1 MARLEDL
8 QAGTRVMGI
17 APSGIAEVKA
27 VEWYGEQCVQVM
39 YVDETGKPDHAV
51 LYRADEPRL
60 KLEER
65 GRLWSFDAD
74 GDLLRLVSEAH
85 RIHLAWLF
93 DPYLAIST
101 STIDPL
107 PHQISAVYEEMLPR
121 QPLRFLLADDPGAG
135 KTIMAGLFIKELLV
149 RGDMQRCL
157 IISPGS
163 LTEQWQDE
171 LKEKFDL
178 DFEILTRDMIQAS
191 RTSNPFEHK
200 NCLIARL
207 DQLARNEDIQERLR
221 AAPEWDLVVCDE
233 AHRMSAHFFGGEI
246 KETKR
251 YKLGKNVGSHC
262 RNFLL
267 MTATPHNGKEEDFQL
282 FLGLLDGD
290 RFAGRFRDGVHTA
303 DPGDMMRRLVKE
315 DLTEQLV
322 GVVSQRDRLRA
333 RQERNDAR
341 AEFAALRASLGVVGR
356 TRGAEYTLTAPIA
369 GVVTR
374 RTATL
379 GTFVDGDAV
388 LFEVADA
395 SQLWAE
401 IEIPEDEVARVA
413 AGQPVVVTLDA
424 LGARTFEGTL
434 DYLAPE
440 IDPHTRTALGRVPL
454 ANPEGMLRANMFGR
468 ACVQVPRNDPAVV
481 VPRDAIQRARGATL
495 VFVREAPELFEARRV
510 EVLDRP
516 ADPDQV
522 EVRGRI
528 EAGDEVV
535 IGGAFLLRTETVSDS
550 IGAGCCE
557 GEE

>member
-1 MARLEDL
+1 MRRLVLSLSVLLAACSPAETEPQAAERAAPVDPVAMCAEHGVLEAVCTICNPSLVPVFRARGDFCEEHGLPESVCPICHPEAGGRPAQAVGGDGAPADGTRVRL
-8 QAGTRVMGI
+8 ASPELAERAGITVTEATAAPSHREVVATARVTYDPSRVARINPRSPGVVRAIHADIGDRVEAGDELVTLASAEVGAAGTRVSAARSRLEG
-17 APSGIAEVKA
+17 AEA
-27 VEWYGEQCVQVM
+27 NLE
-39 YVDETGKPDHAV
+39 
-51 LYRADEPRL
+51 RA
-60 KLEER
+60 
-65 GRLWSFDAD
+65 
-74 GDLLRLVSEAH
+74 
-85 RIHLAWLF
+85 
-93 DPYLAIST
+93 
-101 STIDPL
+101 
-107 PHQISAVYEEMLPR
+107 
-121 QPLRFLLADDPGAG
+121 
-135 KTIMAGLFIKELLV
+135 
-149 RGDMQRCL
+149 
-157 IISPGS
+157 
-163 LTEQWQDE
+163 
-171 LKEKFDL
+171 
-178 DFEILTRDMIQAS
+178 
-191 RTSNPFEHK
+191 
-200 NCLIARL
+200 
-207 DQLARNEDIQERLR
+207 
-221 AAPEWDLVVCDE
+221 
-233 AHRMSAHFFGGEI
+233 
-246 KETKR
+246 
-251 YKLGKNVGSHC
+251 
-262 RNFLL
+262 
-267 MTATPHNGKEEDFQL
+267 
-282 FLGLLDGD
+282 
-290 RFAGRFRDGVHTA
+290 
-303 DPGDMMRRLVKE
+303 
-315 DLTEQLV
+315 EQLV

-333 RQERNDAR
+333 RQERDDAR
-341 AEFAALRASLGVVGR
+341 AELAALRASLGVVGR